1 MDSFIFMYIIMG
13 RWHSIAAKKAS
24 GDAAKSRIYSIIGK
38 KIQIAAKNGAD
49 PKMNP
54 TLEMVLEKARYHGL
68 PKDVIERAIL
78 KGSGQL
84 EGEEMKEVTYEGY
97 GPNGSALLIKT
108 ITSNTNRT
116 SQTVRTALQKAGGS
130 MAEIGAVAWQF
141 KEQGVIIIDGK
152 VEIVEDKG
160 RQIEKVI
167 PFNAEEIELELM
179 ELAIEDLNIDG
190 DIAEVS
196 TAKTDFVTVRTQI
209 AEMGYHISEADIHY
223 IADNTVS
230 LSGEDLEI
238 FTKILDA
245 VNEDEDVDH
254 VYHNVDL

>member
-1 MDSFIFMYIIMG
+1 MG

-54 TLEMVLEKARYHGL
+54 GLEMILEKARYHGL
-68 PKDVIERAIL
+68 PKDVVERAIL
-78 KGSGQL
+78 KGSWQL
-84 EGEEMKEVTYEGY
+84 EGEEMKEVMYEGY

-141 KEQGVIIIDGK
+141 KEQGLILIDGK
-152 VEIVEDKG
+152 VEIVEDKW
-160 RQIEKVI
+160 RQIENVV
-167 PFNAEEIELELM
+167 PFDAEELEMQVM
-179 ELAIEDLNIDG
+179 ELPIEDVVIEAA
-190 DIAEVS
+190 IAEVYTS
-196 TAKTDFVTVRTQI
+196 KADFINVRKTI
-209 AEMGYHISEADIHY
+209 SELGYHVSEADIHFFAENQ
-223 IADNTVS
+223 IS
-230 LSGEDLEI
+230 LSWADQEI
-238 FTKILDA
+238 FEKILEA

-254 VYHNVDL
+254 VYHNVG

>member
-1 MDSFIFMYIIMG
+1 MG

-24 GDAAKSRIYSIIGK
+24 WDAAKSRIYSIIGK

-54 TLEMVLEKARYHGL
+54 SLEMVLEKARYHGL

-84 EGEEMKEVTYEGY
+84 EGEEMKEVVYEGY

-141 KEQGVIIIDGK
+141 KEQGVIVIDGIL
-152 VEIVEDKG
+152 EIVEDKG
-160 RQIEKVI
+160 RQLEKI
-167 PFNAEEIELELM
+167 TPFNAEELELQLM
-179 ELAIEDLNIDG
+179 ELAIEDLSIEDG
-190 DIAEVS
+190 VAEVTTS
-196 TAKTDFVTVRTQI
+196 KSDFITVRSQI
-209 AEMGYHISEADIHY
+209 SELWYHIAEADIHY
-223 IADNTVS
+223 IADNQVS

-238 FTKILDA
+238 FEKIVDA
-245 VNEDEDVDH
+245 INEDEDVDH
-254 VYHNVDL
+254 LYHNVAL

>member
-1 MDSFIFMYIIMG
+1 MG
-13 RWHSIAAKKAS
+13 RWHSIAAKKALW
-24 GDAAKSRIYSIIGK
+24 DAAKSRIYSIIGK

-54 TLEMVLEKARYHGL
+54 SLEMVLEKARYHGL

-84 EGEEMKEVTYEGY
+84 EGEEMKEVVYEGY

-141 KEQGVIIIDGK
+141 KEQGVIVIDGIL
-152 VEIVEDKG
+152 EIVEDKG
-160 RQIEKVI
+160 RQLEKI
-167 PFNAEEIELELM
+167 TPFNPEELELQLM
-179 ELAIEDLNIDG
+179 ELAIEDLSIEDG
-190 DIAEVS
+190 VAEVTTS
-196 TAKTDFVTVRTQI
+196 KSDFITVRSQI
-209 AEMGYHISEADIHY
+209 SELWYHIAEADIHY
-223 IADNTVS
+223 IADNQVS

-238 FTKILDA
+238 FEKIVDA
-245 VNEDEDVDH
+245 INEDEDVDH
-254 VYHNVDL
+254 LYHNVAL

>member
-1 MDSFIFMYIIMG
+1 MG

-24 GDAAKSRIYSIIGK
+24 WDAAKSRIYSIIGK

-54 TLEMVLEKARYHGL
+54 SLEMVLEKARYHGL

-84 EGEEMKEVTYEGY
+84 EGEEMKEVVYEGY

-116 SQTVRTALQKAGGS
+116 SQSVRTALQKAGGS

-141 KEQGVIIIDGK
+141 KEQGVIVIDGML
-152 VEIVEDKG
+152 EIVEDKG
-160 RQIEKVI
+160 RQLEKI
-167 PFNAEEIELELM
+167 TPFNAEELELQIM
-179 ELAIEDLNIDG
+179 ELAIEDLSIEDG
-190 DIAEVS
+190 VAEVTTS
-196 TAKTDFVTVRTQI
+196 KSDFITVRRQI
-209 AEMGYHISEADIHY
+209 SELWYHIAEADIHY
-223 IADNTVS
+223 IADNQVS

-238 FTKILDA
+238 FEKIVDA
-245 VNEDEDVDH
+245 INDDEDVDH
-254 VYHNVDL
+254 LYHNVAL

>member
-1 MDSFIFMYIIMG
+1 MG

-24 GDAAKSRIYSIIGK
+24 WDAAKSRIYSIIGK

-54 TLEMVLEKARYHGL
+54 SLEMVLEKARYHGL

-84 EGEEMKEVTYEGY
+84 EGEEMKEVVYEGY

-116 SQTVRTALQKAGGS
+116 SQSVRTALQKAGGS

-141 KEQGVIIIDGK
+141 KEQGVIVIDGIL
-152 VEIVEDKG
+152 EIVEDKG
-160 RQIEKVI
+160 RQLEKI
-167 PFNAEEIELELM
+167 TPFNAEELELQIM
-179 ELAIEDLNIDG
+179 ELAIEDLSIEDG
-190 DIAEVS
+190 VAEVTTS
-196 TAKTDFVTVRTQI
+196 KSDFITVRSQI
-209 AEMGYHISEADIHY
+209 SELWYHIAEADIHY
-223 IADNTVS
+223 IADNQVS
-230 LSGEDLEI
+230 LSGEDLEV
-238 FTKILDA
+238 FEKIVDA
-245 VNEDEDVDH
+245 INDDEDVDH
-254 VYHNVDL
+254 LYHNVAL

>member
-1 MDSFIFMYIIMG
+1 MG

-24 GDAAKSRIYSIIGK
+24 WDAAKSRIYSIIGK

-54 TLEMVLEKARYHGL
+54 SLEMVLEKARYHGL

-78 KGSGQL
+78 KWSGQL
-84 EGEEMKEVTYEGY
+84 EGEEMKEVVYEGY

-141 KEQGVIIIDGK
+141 KEQGVIVIDGIL
-152 VEIVEDKG
+152 EIVEDKG
-160 RQIEKVI
+160 RQLEKI
-167 PFNAEEIELELM
+167 TPFNPEELEFQLM
-179 ELAIEDLNIDG
+179 ELAIEDLSIEDG
-190 DIAEVS
+190 VAEVTTS
-196 TAKTDFVTVRTQI
+196 KSDFITVRSQI
-209 AEMGYHISEADIHY
+209 SELWYHIAEADIHY
-223 IADNTVS
+223 IADNQVS

-238 FTKILDA
+238 FEKIVDA
-245 VNEDEDVDH
+245 INEDEDVDH
-254 VYHNVDL
+254 LYHNVAL

>member
-1 MDSFIFMYIIMG
+1 MG

-24 GDAAKSRIYSIIGK
+24 WDAAKSRIYSIIGK

-54 TLEMVLEKARYHGL
+54 SLEMVLEKARYHGL

-78 KGSGQL
+78 KWSGQL
-84 EGEEMKEVTYEGY
+84 EGEEMKEVVYEGY

-141 KEQGVIIIDGK
+141 KEQGVIVIDGIL
-152 VEIVEDKG
+152 EIVEDKG
-160 RQIEKVI
+160 RQLEKI
-167 PFNAEEIELELM
+167 TPFNPEELELQLM
-179 ELAIEDLNIDG
+179 ELAIEDLSIEDG
-190 DIAEVS
+190 VAEVTTS
-196 TAKTDFVTVRTQI
+196 KSDFITVRSQI
-209 AEMGYHISEADIHY
+209 SELWYHIAEADIHY
-223 IADNTVS
+223 IADNQVA

-238 FTKILDA
+238 FEKIVDA
-245 VNEDEDVDH
+245 INDDEDVDH
-254 VYHNVDL
+254 LYHNVAL

>member
-1 MDSFIFMYIIMG
+1 MG

-54 TLEMVLEKARYHGL
+54 SLEMVLEKARYHGL

-84 EGEEMKEVTYEGY
+84 EGEEMKEVVYEGY

-141 KEQGVIIIDGK
+141 KEQGVIVIDGIL
-152 VEIVEDKG
+152 EIVEDKG
-160 RQIEKVI
+160 RQLEKI
-167 PFNAEEIELELM
+167 TPFNAEELELQLM
-179 ELAIEDLNIDG
+179 ELAIEDLSIEDG
-190 DIAEVS
+190 VAEVTTS
-196 TAKTDFVTVRTQI
+196 KSDFITVRSQI
-209 AEMGYHISEADIHY
+209 SELGYHIAEADIHY
-223 IADNTVS
+223 IADNQVS

-238 FTKILDA
+238 FEKIVDA
-245 VNEDEDVDH
+245 INEDEDVDH
-254 VYHNVDL
+254 LYHNVAL

>member
-1 MDSFIFMYIIMG
+1 MG

-24 GDAAKSRIYSIIGK
+24 WDAAKSRIYSIIGK

-54 TLEMVLEKARYHGL
+54 SLEMVLEKARYHGL
-68 PKDVIERAIL
+68 TKDVIERAIL
-78 KGSGQL
+78 KWSGQL
-84 EGEEMKEVTYEGY
+84 EGEEMKEVVYEGY

-141 KEQGVIIIDGK
+141 KEQGVIVIDGIL
-152 VEIVEDKG
+152 EIVEDKG
-160 RQIEKVI
+160 RQLEKI
-167 PFNAEEIELELM
+167 TPFNPEELELQLM
-179 ELAIEDLNIDG
+179 ELAIEDLSIEDG
-190 DIAEVS
+190 VAEVTTS
-196 TAKTDFVTVRTQI
+196 KSDFITVRSQI
-209 AEMGYHISEADIHY
+209 SELWYHIAEADIHY
-223 IADNTVS
+223 IADNQVS

-238 FTKILDA
+238 FEKIVDA
-245 VNEDEDVDH
+245 INEDEDVDH
-254 VYHNVDL
+254 LYHNVAL

>member
-1 MDSFIFMYIIMG
+1 MG

-24 GDAAKSRIYSIIGK
+24 WDAAKSRIYSIIGK

-54 TLEMVLEKARYHGL
+54 SLEMVLEKARYHGL

-84 EGEEMKEVTYEGY
+84 EGEEMKEVVYEGY

-116 SQTVRTALQKAGGS
+116 SQSVRTALQKAGGS

-141 KEQGVIIIDGK
+141 KEQGVIVIDGIL
-152 VEIVEDKG
+152 EIVEDKG
-160 RQIEKVI
+160 RQLEKI
-167 PFNAEEIELELM
+167 TPFNAEELELQIM
-179 ELAIEDLNIDG
+179 ELAIEDLSIEDG
-190 DIAEVS
+190 VAEVTTS
-196 TAKTDFVTVRTQI
+196 KSDFITVRSQ
-209 AEMGYHISEADIHY
+209 ISE
-223 IADNTVS
+223 
-230 LSGEDLEI
+230 LW
-238 FTKILDA
+238 
-245 VNEDEDVDH
+245 
-254 VYHNVDL
+254 

>member
-1 MDSFIFMYIIMG
+1 MIFFEKKVENSRKICILQSDFLFFLKKKMG

-24 GDAAKSRIYSIIGK
+24 GDAAKSRMYSIIGK

-54 TLEMVLEKARYHGL
+54 GLEMILEKARYHGL
-68 PKDVIERAIL
+68 PKDVVERAIL

-84 EGEEMKEVTYEGY
+84 EGEEMKEVMYEGY

-141 KEQGVIIIDGK
+141 KEQGLIVIDGK
-152 VEIVEDKG
+152 VEMVEDKG
-160 RQIEKVI
+160 RQLENVI
-167 PFNAEEIELELM
+167 PFDAEELEMQVM
-179 ELAIEDLNIDG
+179 ELAIEDVVIEN
-190 DIAEVS
+190 
-196 TAKTDFVTVRTQI
+196 
-209 AEMGYHISEADIHY
+209 
-223 IADNTVS
+223 
-230 LSGEDLEI
+230 
-238 FTKILDA
+238 
-245 VNEDEDVDH
+245 
-254 VYHNVDL
+254 

>member
-1 MDSFIFMYIIMG
+1 MG

-24 GDAAKSRIYSIIGK
+24 WDAAKSRIYRIIGK

-54 TLEMVLEKARYHGL
+54 SLEMVLEKARYHGL

-84 EGEEMKEVTYEGY
+84 EGEEMKEVVYEGY

-141 KEQGVIIIDGK
+141 KEQGVIVIDGIL
-152 VEIVEDKG
+152 EIVEDKG
-160 RQIEKVI
+160 RQLEKI
-167 PFNAEEIELELM
+167 TPFNPEELELQLM
-179 ELAIEDLNIDG
+179 ELAIEDLSIEDG
-190 DIAEVS
+190 VAEVTTS
-196 TAKTDFVTVRTQI
+196 KSDFITVRSQI
-209 AEMGYHISEADIHY
+209 SELWYHIAEADIHY
-223 IADNTVS
+223 IADNQVS

-238 FTKILDA
+238 FEKIVDA
-245 VNEDEDVDH
+245 INEDEDVDH
-254 VYHNVDL
+254 LYHNVAL

>member
-1 MDSFIFMYIIMG
+1 MG

-24 GDAAKSRIYSIIGK
+24 WDAAKSRIYSIIGK

-54 TLEMVLEKARYHGL
+54 SLEMVLEKARYHGL

-84 EGEEMKEVTYEGY
+84 EGEEMKEVVYEGY

-141 KEQGVIIIDGK
+141 KEQGVIVIDGIL
-152 VEIVEDKG
+152 EIVEDKG
-160 RQIEKVI
+160 RQLEKI
-167 PFNAEEIELELM
+167 TPFNPEELELQLM
-179 ELAIEDLNIDG
+179 ELAIEDLSIEDG
-190 DIAEVS
+190 VAEVTTS
-196 TAKTDFVTVRTQI
+196 KSDFITVRSQI
-209 AEMGYHISEADIHY
+209 SELWYHIAEADIHY
-223 IADNTVS
+223 IADNQVS
-230 LSGEDLEI
+230 LSGEDLEV
-238 FTKILDA
+238 FEKIVDA
-245 VNEDEDVDH
+245 INEDEDVDH
-254 VYHNVDL
+254 LYHNVAL

>member
-1 MDSFIFMYIIMG
+1 MG

-24 GDAAKSRIYSIIGK
+24 WDAAKSRIYSIIGK

-54 TLEMVLEKARYHGL
+54 SLEMVLEKARYHGL

-84 EGEEMKEVTYEGY
+84 EGEEMKEVVYEGY

-116 SQTVRTALQKAGGS
+116 SQSVRTALQKAGGS

-141 KEQGVIIIDGK
+141 KEQGVIVIDGML
-152 VEIVEDKG
+152 EIVEDKG
-160 RQIEKVI
+160 RQLEKI
-167 PFNAEEIELELM
+167 TPFNVEELELQIM
-179 ELAIEDLNIDG
+179 ELAIEDLSIEDG
-190 DIAEVS
+190 VAEVTTS
-196 TAKTDFVTVRTQI
+196 KSDFITVRSQI
-209 AEMGYHISEADIHY
+209 SELWYHIAEADIHY
-223 IADNTVS
+223 IADNQVS
-230 LSGEDLEI
+230 LAGEDLEV
-238 FTKILDA
+238 FEKIVDA
-245 VNEDEDVDH
+245 INDDEDVDH
-254 VYHNVDL
+254 LYHNVAL

>member
-1 MDSFIFMYIIMG
+1 MG

-24 GDAAKSRIYSIIGK
+24 WDAAKSRIYSIIGK

-54 TLEMVLEKARYHGL
+54 SLEMVLEKARYHGL

-84 EGEEMKEVTYEGY
+84 EGEEMKEVVYEGY

-116 SQTVRTALQKAGGS
+116 SQMVRTALQKAGGS

-141 KEQGVIIIDGK
+141 KEQGVIVIDGIL
-152 VEIVEDKG
+152 EIVEDKG
-160 RQIEKVI
+160 RQLEKII
-167 PFNAEEIELELM
+167 PFNAEELELQLM
-179 ELAIEDLNIDG
+179 ELAIEDLSIEDG
-190 DIAEVS
+190 VAEVTTS
-196 TAKTDFVTVRTQI
+196 KSDFITVRSQI
-209 AEMGYHISEADIHY
+209 SELWYHIAEADIHY
-223 IADNTVS
+223 IADNQVS

-238 FTKILDA
+238 FEKIVDA
-245 VNEDEDVDH
+245 INEDEDVDH
-254 VYHNVDL
+254 LYHNVAL

>member
-1 MDSFIFMYIIMG
+1 MG

-24 GDAAKSRIYSIIGK
+24 WDAAKSRIYSIIGK

-54 TLEMVLEKARYHGL
+54 SLEMVLEKARYHGL

-84 EGEEMKEVTYEGY
+84 EGEEMKEVVYEGY

-141 KEQGVIIIDGK
+141 KEQGVIVIDGIL
-152 VEIVEDKG
+152 EIVEDKG
-160 RQIEKVI
+160 RQLEKII
-167 PFNAEEIELELM
+167 PFNAEELELQLM
-179 ELAIEDLNIDG
+179 ELAIEDLSIEDG
-190 DIAEVS
+190 VAEVTTS
-196 TAKTDFVTVRTQI
+196 KSDFITVRSQI
-209 AEMGYHISEADIHY
+209 SELWYHIAEADIHY
-223 IADNTVS
+223 IADNQVS
-230 LSGEDLEI
+230 LSGEDLEV
-238 FTKILDA
+238 FEKIVD
-245 VNEDEDVDH
+245 VINDDEDVDH
-254 VYHNVDL
+254 LYHNVAL

>member
-1 MDSFIFMYIIMG
+1 MG

-24 GDAAKSRIYSIIGK
+24 WDAAKSRIYSIIGK

-54 TLEMVLEKARYHGL
+54 SLEMVLEKARYHGL

-84 EGEEMKEVTYEGY
+84 EGEEMKEVVYEGY

-116 SQTVRTALQKAGGS
+116 SQSVRTALQKAGGS

-141 KEQGVIIIDGK
+141 KEQGVIVIDGML
-152 VEIVEDKG
+152 EIVEDKG
-160 RQIEKVI
+160 RQLEKI
-167 PFNAEEIELELM
+167 TPFNAEELELQIM
-179 ELAIEDLNIDG
+179 ELAIEDLSIEDG
-190 DIAEVS
+190 VAEVTTS
-196 TAKTDFVTVRTQI
+196 KSDFITVRSQI
-209 AEMGYHISEADIHY
+209 SELWYHIAEADIHY
-223 IADNTVS
+223 IADNQVS
-230 LSGEDLEI
+230 LTGEDLEV
-238 FTKILDA
+238 FEKIVDA
-245 VNEDEDVDH
+245 INDDEDVDH
-254 VYHNVDL
+254 LYHNVAL

>member
-1 MDSFIFMYIIMG
+1 MG

-24 GDAAKSRIYSIIGK
+24 WDAAKSRIYSIIGK

-54 TLEMVLEKARYHGL
+54 SLEMVLEKARYHGL

-84 EGEEMKEVTYEGY
+84 EGEEMKEVVYEGY

-141 KEQGVIIIDGK
+141 KEQGVIVIDGIL
-152 VEIVEDKG
+152 EIVEDKG
-160 RQIEKVI
+160 RQLEKI
-167 PFNAEEIELELM
+167 TPFNPEELELQLM
-179 ELAIEDLNIDG
+179 ELAIEDLSIEDG
-190 DIAEVS
+190 VAEVTTS
-196 TAKTDFVTVRTQI
+196 KSDFITVRSQI
-209 AEMGYHISEADIHY
+209 SELWYHIAEADIHY
-223 IADNTVS
+223 IADNQVS

-238 FTKILDA
+238 FEKIVDA
-245 VNEDEDVDH
+245 INEDEDVDH
-254 VYHNVDL
+254 LYHNVAL

>member
-1 MDSFIFMYIIMG
+1 MG

-24 GDAAKSRIYSIIGK
+24 WDAAKSRIYSIIGK

-54 TLEMVLEKARYHGL
+54 SLEMVLEKARYHGL
-68 PKDVIERAIL
+68 TKDVIERAIL

-84 EGEEMKEVTYEGY
+84 EGEEMKEVVYEGY

-141 KEQGVIIIDGK
+141 KEQGVIVIDGIL
-152 VEIVEDKG
+152 EIVEDKG
-160 RQIEKVI
+160 RQLEKI
-167 PFNAEEIELELM
+167 TPFNPEELELQLM
-179 ELAIEDLNIDG
+179 ELAIEDLSIEDG
-190 DIAEVS
+190 VAEVTTS
-196 TAKTDFVTVRTQI
+196 KSDFITVRSQI
-209 AEMGYHISEADIHY
+209 SELWYHIAEADIHY
-223 IADNTVS
+223 IADNQVS

-238 FTKILDA
+238 FEKIVDA
-245 VNEDEDVDH
+245 INEDEDVDH
-254 VYHNVDL
+254 LYHNVAL

>member
-1 MDSFIFMYIIMG
+1 MG

-24 GDAAKSRIYSIIGK
+24 WDAAKSRIYSIIGK

-54 TLEMVLEKARYHGL
+54 SLEMVLEKARYHGL

-84 EGEEMKEVTYEGY
+84 EGEEMKEVVYEGY

-116 SQTVRTALQKAGGS
+116 SQSVRTALQKAGGS

-141 KEQGVIIIDGK
+141 KEQGVIVIDGML
-152 VEIVEDKG
+152 EIVEDKG
-160 RQIEKVI
+160 RQLEKI
-167 PFNAEEIELELM
+167 TPFNAEELELQIM
-179 ELAIEDLNIDG
+179 ELAIEDLSIEDG
-190 DIAEVS
+190 VAEVTTS
-196 TAKTDFVTVRTQI
+196 KSDFITVRSQI
-209 AEMGYHISEADIHY
+209 SELWYHIAEADIHY
-223 IADNTVS
+223 IADNQVS
-230 LSGEDLEI
+230 LSGEDLEV
-238 FTKILDA
+238 FEKIVDA
-245 VNEDEDVDH
+245 INDDEDVDH
-254 VYHNVDL
+254 LYHNVAL

>member
-1 MDSFIFMYIIMG
+1 MG

-24 GDAAKSRIYSIIGK
+24 WDAAKSRIYSIIGK

-54 TLEMVLEKARYHGL
+54 SLEMVLEKARYHGL

-84 EGEEMKEVTYEGY
+84 EGEEMKEVVYEGY

-116 SQTVRTALQKAGGS
+116 SQSVRTALQKAGGS

-141 KEQGVIIIDGK
+141 KEQGVIVIDGML
-152 VEIVEDKG
+152 EIVEDKG
-160 RQIEKVI
+160 RQLEKI
-167 PFNAEEIELELM
+167 TPFNAEELELQIM
-179 ELAIEDLNIDG
+179 ELAIEDLSIEDG
-190 DIAEVS
+190 VAEVTTS
-196 TAKTDFVTVRTQI
+196 KSDFITVRSQI
-209 AEMGYHISEADIHY
+209 SELWYHIAEADIHY
-223 IADNTVS
+223 IADNQVA
-230 LSGEDLEI
+230 LSGEDLEV
-238 FTKILDA
+238 FEKIVDA
-245 VNEDEDVDH
+245 INDDEDVDH
-254 VYHNVDL
+254 LYHNVAL

>member
-1 MDSFIFMYIIMG
+1 MG

-24 GDAAKSRIYSIIGK
+24 WDAAKSRIYSIIGK

-54 TLEMVLEKARYHGL
+54 SLEMVLEKARYHGL

-84 EGEEMKEVTYEGY
+84 EGEEMKEVVYEGY

-116 SQTVRTALQKAGGS
+116 SQSVRTALQKAGGS

-141 KEQGVIIIDGK
+141 KEQGVIVIDGML
-152 VEIVEDKG
+152 EIVEDKG
-160 RQIEKVI
+160 RQLEKI
-167 PFNAEEIELELM
+167 TPFNVEELELQIM
-179 ELAIEDLNIDG
+179 ELAIEDLSIEDG
-190 DIAEVS
+190 VAEVTTS
-196 TAKTDFVTVRTQI
+196 KSDFITVRSQI
-209 AEMGYHISEADIHY
+209 SELWYHIAEADIHY
-223 IADNTVS
+223 IADNQVS
-230 LSGEDLEI
+230 LSGEDLEV
-238 FTKILDA
+238 FEKIVDA
-245 VNEDEDVDH
+245 INDDEDVDH
-254 VYHNVDL
+254 LYHNVAL

>member
-1 MDSFIFMYIIMG
+1 MG

-24 GDAAKSRIYSIIGK
+24 WDAAKSRIYSIIGK

-54 TLEMVLEKARYHGL
+54 SLEMVLEKARYHGL

-84 EGEEMKEVTYEGY
+84 EGEEMKEVVYEGY

-141 KEQGVIIIDGK
+141 KEQGVIVIDGIL
-152 VEIVEDKG
+152 EIVEDKG
-160 RQIEKVI
+160 RQLENIT
-167 PFNAEEIELELM
+167 PFNPEELELQLM
-179 ELAIEDLNIDG
+179 ELAIEDLSIEDG
-190 DIAEVS
+190 VAEVTTS
-196 TAKTDFVTVRTQI
+196 KSDFITVRSQI
-209 AEMGYHISEADIHY
+209 SELWYHIAEADIHY
-223 IADNTVS
+223 IADNQVS

-238 FTKILDA
+238 FEKIVD
-245 VNEDEDVDH
+245 VINEDEDVDH
-254 VYHNVDL
+254 LYHNVAL

>member
-1 MDSFIFMYIIMG
+1 MG

-24 GDAAKSRIYSIIGK
+24 WDAAKSRIYSIIGK

-54 TLEMVLEKARYHGL
+54 SLEMVLEKARYHGL

-84 EGEEMKEVTYEGY
+84 EGEEMKEVVYEGY

-116 SQTVRTALQKAGGS
+116 SQSVRTALQKAGGS

-141 KEQGVIIIDGK
+141 KEQGVIVIDGIL
-152 VEIVEDKG
+152 EIVEDKG
-160 RQIEKVI
+160 RQLEKI
-167 PFNAEEIELELM
+167 TPFNAEELELQIM
-179 ELAIEDLNIDG
+179 ELAIEDLSIEDG
-190 DIAEVS
+190 VAEVTTS
-196 TAKTDFVTVRTQI
+196 KPDFITVRSQI
-209 AEMGYHISEADIHY
+209 SELWYHIAEADIHY
-223 IADNTVS
+223 IADNQVS
-230 LSGEDLEI
+230 LSGEDLEV
-238 FTKILDA
+238 FEKIVDA
-245 VNEDEDVDH
+245 INDDEDVDH
-254 VYHNVDL
+254 LYHNVAL

>member
-1 MDSFIFMYIIMG
+1 MG

-24 GDAAKSRIYSIIGK
+24 WDAAKSRIYSIIGK

-54 TLEMVLEKARYHGL
+54 VLEKARYHGL

-84 EGEEMKEVTYEGY
+84 EGEEMKEVVYEGY

-116 SQTVRTALQKAGGS
+116 SQSVRTALQKAGGS

-141 KEQGVIIIDGK
+141 KEQGVIVIDGML
-152 VEIVEDKG
+152 EIVEDKG
-160 RQIEKVI
+160 RQLEKI
-167 PFNAEEIELELM
+167 TPFNAEELELQIM
-179 ELAIEDLNIDG
+179 ELAIEDLSIEDG
-190 DIAEVS
+190 VAEVTTS
-196 TAKTDFVTVRTQI
+196 KSDFITVRSQI
-209 AEMGYHISEADIHY
+209 SELWYHIAEADIHY
-223 IADNTVS
+223 IADNQVS
-230 LSGEDLEI
+230 LSGEDLEV
-238 FTKILDA
+238 FEKIVDA
-245 VNEDEDVDH
+245 INDDEDVDH
-254 VYHNVDL
+254 LYHNVAL

>member
-1 MDSFIFMYIIMG
+1 MG

-24 GDAAKSRIYSIIGK
+24 WDAAKSRIYSIIGK

-54 TLEMVLEKARYHGL
+54 SLEMVLEKARYHGL

-84 EGEEMKEVTYEGY
+84 EGEEMKEVVYEGY

-116 SQTVRTALQKAGGS
+116 SQSVRTALQKAGGS

-141 KEQGVIIIDGK
+141 KEQGVIVIDGML
-152 VEIVEDKG
+152 EIVEDKG
-160 RQIEKVI
+160 RQLEKI
-167 PFNAEEIELELM
+167 TPFNAEELELQIM
-179 ELAIEDLNIDG
+179 ELAIEDLSIEDG
-190 DIAEVS
+190 VAEVTTS
-196 TAKTDFVTVRTQI
+196 KSDFITVRSQI
-209 AEMGYHISEADIHY
+209 SKLWYHIAEADIHY
-223 IADNTVS
+223 IADNQVS
-230 LSGEDLEI
+230 LSGEDLEV
-238 FTKILDA
+238 FEKIVDA
-245 VNEDEDVDH
+245 INDDEDVDH
-254 VYHNVDL
+254 LYHNVAL

>member
-1 MDSFIFMYIIMG
+1 MG

-24 GDAAKSRIYSIIGK
+24 WDAAKSRIYSIIGK

-54 TLEMVLEKARYHGL
+54 SLEMVLEKARYHGL

-78 KGSGQL
+78 KWSGQL
-84 EGEEMKEVTYEGY
+84 EGEEMKEVVYEGY

-141 KEQGVIIIDGK
+141 KEQGVIVIDGIL
-152 VEIVEDKG
+152 EIVEDKG
-160 RQIEKVI
+160 RQLEKI
-167 PFNAEEIELELM
+167 TPFNPEELELQLM
-179 ELAIEDLNIDG
+179 ELAIEDLSIEDG
-190 DIAEVS
+190 VAEVTTS
-196 TAKTDFVTVRTQI
+196 KSDFITVRSQI
-209 AEMGYHISEADIHY
+209 SELWYHIAEADIHY
-223 IADNTVS
+223 IADNQVS

-238 FTKILDA
+238 FEKIVDA
-245 VNEDEDVDH
+245 INEDEDVDH
-254 VYHNVDL
+254 LYHNVAL

>member
-1 MDSFIFMYIIMG
+1 MG

-24 GDAAKSRIYSIIGK
+24 WDAAKSRIYSIIGK

-54 TLEMVLEKARYHGL
+54 SLEMVLEKARYHGL

-84 EGEEMKEVTYEGY
+84 EGEEMKEVVYEGY

-116 SQTVRTALQKAGGS
+116 SQSVRTALQKAGGS

-141 KEQGVIIIDGK
+141 KEQGVIVIDGML
-152 VEIVEDKG
+152 EIVEDKG
-160 RQIEKVI
+160 RQLEKI
-167 PFNAEEIELELM
+167 TPFNAEELELQIM
-179 ELAIEDLNIDG
+179 ELAIEDLSIEDG
-190 DIAEVS
+190 VAEVTTS
-196 TAKTDFVTVRTQI
+196 KSDFITVRRQI
-209 AEMGYHISEADIHY
+209 SELWYHIAEADIHY
-223 IADNTVS
+223 IADNQVA

-238 FTKILDA
+238 FEKIVDA
-245 VNEDEDVDH
+245 INDDEDVDH
-254 VYHNVDL
+254 LYHNVAL